1 MSQEVKLHDS
11 IKVHYTG
18 KIESGEVFDSSLE
31 RDPLTFKV
39 GEGTLLKGFESAVI
53 GMKIDDNKEIKIPS
67 GEGYGSIRED
77 LIAKVDRKNLSQEI
91 EPTVGMELMSKYP
104 DGTDVVV
111 RIVEVSEQDVTVDA
125 NHPLAGR
132 DLTFE
137 ITLVGIEN

>member
-1 MSQEVKLHDS
+1 MTQEVKLNDN

-39 GEGTLLKGFESAVI
+39 GEGTLLKGFEHAVI
-53 GMKIDDNKEIKIPS
+53 GMKINDSKEIKIPC
-67 GEGYGSIRED
+67 GEGYGTVRED
-77 LIAKVDRKNLSQEI
+77 LIAKVDKKNLSKEI
-91 EPTVGMELMSKYP
+91 EPTVGMELTSKYP

-111 RIVEVSEQDVTVDA
+111 RIVDVSEQEVTVDA
-125 NHPLAGR
+125 NHPLAGM

-137 ITLVGIEN
+137 ITLVSIKN

>member
-1 MSQEVKLHDS
+1 MSQEVKLNDS

-31 RDPLTFKV
+31 RDPLAFKV
-39 GEGTLLKGFESAVI
+39 GDGTLLKGFENAVI
-53 GMKIDDNKEIKIPS
+53 GMKINDSKKINIPS
-67 GEGYGSIRED
+67 GEGYGNVLED

-111 RIVEVSEQDVTVDA
+111 RIVDVADQEVTVDA

-137 ITLVGIEN
+137 ITLVSIEN

>member
-1 MSQEVKLHDS
+1 MGQKVELNDS

-18 KIESGEVFDSSLE
+18 KVESGEVFDSSIE
-31 RDPLTFKV
+31 RDPLLFVV
-39 GEGTLLKGFESAVI
+39 GEGTLLKGFENAVI
-53 GMKIDDNKEIKIPS
+53 GMTINDSKKIKIPS
-67 GEGYGSIRED
+67 AEGYGTVRED
-77 LIAKVDRKNLSQEI
+77 LIAKVDRGNLSKEI

-111 RIVEVSEQDVTVDA
+111 RIVDVTEKEVTVDA

-137 ITLVGIEN
+137 ITLVSIEN

>member
-1 MSQEVKLHDS
+1 MSQEVKLNDS

-31 RDPLTFKV
+31 RDPLAFKV
-39 GEGTLLKGFESAVI
+39 GEGTLLKGFENAVI
-53 GMKIDDNKEIKIPS
+53 GMKINDNKEIKIPS
-67 GEGYGSIRED
+67 AEGYGAIRED
-77 LIAKVDRKNLSQEI
+77 LIAKVDKKNLSQEI
-91 EPTVGMELMSKYP
+91 EPAVGMELMSKYP

-111 RIVEVSEQDVTVDA
+111 RIVEVSEGEVTVDA

-132 DLTFE
+132 DLTFD

>member
-1 MSQEVKLHDS
+1 MSQEVKLNDN

-18 KIESGEVFDSSLE
+18 KVESGEVFDSSLE
-31 RDPLTFKV
+31 RDPLKFKV
-39 GEGTLLKGFESAVI
+39 GEGTLLKGFEEAVI
-53 GMKIDDNKEIKIPS
+53 GMKIDDSKEIKIPS
-67 GEGYGSIRED
+67 KEGYGIVSDD

-91 EPTVGMELMSKYP
+91 EPAVGMELMSKYP

-111 RIVEVSEQDVTVDA
+111 RIVEVSEQEVTVDA

-137 ITLVGIEN
+137 ITLVSIEN